1 MVLYPA
7 IIIPDPE
14 PPVKTKCIPKIPK
27 KDGTQNIQMES
38 SQVYPEELPPIWTK
52 VARKRKLPD
61 KKKKWESSSKMGRQ
75 KIVDTSWV
83 QRMIS
88 QQKANTEPMKES
100 LNGISVQVTKKEKE
114 CEQNER
120 TKEEMN
126 ETRGSDDIREITDT
140 NAEFG
145 EKQYEAS
152 KQEKKSGNETQ
163 EIVANDLTDAIGN
176 KKIIEPVYGPSNS
189 TNVQTK
195 SISSLP
201 CDKLEEKPAI
211 ESLQDITNEQDPSNH
226 SDLHN
231 QGSFRPRKLSYA
243 LKKNKKSA
251 ILQTLSRMS
260 SQIEEKDLKSV
271 KSLEQL
277 TGKPLI
283 EVLLSNQVESY
294 RVDNPIVSDT

>member
-152 KQEKKSGNETQ
+152 KQGKKER
-163 EIVANDLTDAIGN
+163 E
-176 KKIIEPVYGPSNS
+176 
-189 TNVQTK
+189 
-195 SISSLP
+195 
-201 CDKLEEKPAI
+201 
-211 ESLQDITNEQDPSNH
+211 
-226 SDLHN
+226 
-231 QGSFRPRKLSYA
+231 
-243 LKKNKKSA
+243 
-251 ILQTLSRMS
+251 
-260 SQIEEKDLKSV
+260 
-271 KSLEQL
+271 
-277 TGKPLI
+277 
-283 EVLLSNQVESY
+283 
-294 RVDNPIVSDT
+294 